1 MYVPLDSWFIS
12 IQFFVL
18 NLDGWFGALS
28 SKSVIFDI
36 LLLYYYGNLNS
47 SIICCLFFEICIFL
61 LVLLFH
67 YWHHHFVSALS
78 AAPLNSLEDFDALVI
93 LSAIFLPIKSPVVS
107 AVLWLALFEAVS
119 IASAVDFLKLSRSFW
134 PIYGSNLYPCF

>member
-1 MYVPLDSWFIS
+1 MVDLVLSNKS
-12 IQFFVL
+12 I
-18 NLDGWFGALS
+18 
-28 SKSVIFDI
+28 IFDI

-47 SIICCLFFEICIFL
+47 STICCLFFEICIFL

-78 AAPLNSLEDFDALVI
+78 AAPLNSLEDSDALVI

-107 AVLWLALFEAVS
+107 AVF
-119 IASAVDFLKLSRSFW
+119 
-134 PIYGSNLYPCF
+134 